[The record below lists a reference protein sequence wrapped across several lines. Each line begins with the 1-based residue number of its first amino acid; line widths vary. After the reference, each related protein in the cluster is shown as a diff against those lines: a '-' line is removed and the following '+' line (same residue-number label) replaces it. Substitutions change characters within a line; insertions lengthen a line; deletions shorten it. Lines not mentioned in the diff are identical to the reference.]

1 MPRQLATLFSTS
13 DGWMVMVA
21 KDGGPIMRVAY
32 EGERGRLTPQ
42 EIVRVARLIGT
53 TTMPQDGID
62 H

>member
-1 MPRQLATLFSTS
+1 
-13 DGWMVMVA
+13 MVMVA